1 MTRGEVSSAAG
12 FDLLPEMT
20 STAAAW
26 SDVAVFYI
34 VIFSLLAVLLVFAGV
49 SMLMRRRKQFE
60 AETRHSAATS
70 NGARRQR
77 KQKRAQS
84 RQDRRKRH

>member
-1 MTRGEVSSAAG
+1 VTGTVV
-12 FDLLPEMT
+12 
-20 STAAAW
+20 AW

-34 VIFSLLAVLLVFAGV
+34 VIFGLLAVLLVFAGV
-49 SMLMRRRKQFE
+49 RRRKQFE
-60 AETRHSAATS
+60 AETRRSATTS
-70 NGARRQR
+70 DGARSQR